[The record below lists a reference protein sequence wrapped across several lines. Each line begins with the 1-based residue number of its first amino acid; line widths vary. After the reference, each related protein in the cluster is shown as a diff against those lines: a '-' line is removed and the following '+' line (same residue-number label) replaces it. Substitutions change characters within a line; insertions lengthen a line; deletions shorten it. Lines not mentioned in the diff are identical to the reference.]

1 MYPDYK
7 KKHCFFIKKKKS
19 NTIDFH
25 YYATILQFMILQ
37 FITSIGQ
44 NYFLTYSLE
53 RISLAFGVIKL
64 SKDTILQETFL
75 YQNYFSHNISLLYSR
90 SISNL
95 YSCNNVTAIILLHS
109 DVKRK
114 KKKLQTY
121 VLSDET
127 KAKAE
132 KITSYC
138 IIFNSMRSNSIGRA
152 YFLFLFILICK
163 NQKYFLL
170 R

>member
-1 MYPDYK
+1 MQNNLHIIKKFYFYSHLENVCPDYE
-7 KKHCFFIKKKKS
+7 KHYFFIKEKKN
-19 NTIDFH
+19 NTIDLFH
-25 YYATILQFMILQ
+25 YYATILQFTILQ
-37 FITSIGQ
+37 FVISIGQ
-44 NYFLTYSLE
+44 NCFLTYSLG

-109 DVKRK
+109 DVKKEK
-114 KKKLQTY
+114 KKK
-121 VLSDET
+121 
-127 KAKAE
+127 
-132 KITSYC
+132 ITN
-138 IIFNSMRSNSIGRA
+138 IR
-152 YFLFLFILICK
+152 FI
-163 NQKYFLL
+163 

>member
-1 MYPDYK
+1 M
-7 KKHCFFIKKKKS
+7 
-19 NTIDFH
+19 FH
-25 YYATILQFMILQ
+25 YYATILQFTILQ
-37 FITSIGQ
+37 FVISIGQ
-44 NYFLTYSLE
+44 NCFLTYSLE

-114 KKKLQTY
+114 KKLQTY

-152 YFLFLFILICK
+152 YFLFLFILIICK
-163 NQKYFLL
+163 NQKYSSL

>member
-1 MYPDYK
+1 M
-7 KKHCFFIKKKKS
+7 
-19 NTIDFH
+19 FH
-25 YYATILQFMILQ
+25 YYATILQFTILQ
-37 FITSIGQ
+37 FVISIGQ
-44 NYFLTYSLE
+44 NCFLTYSLK

-114 KKKLQTY
+114 KKLQTY

-152 YFLFLFILICK
+152 YFLFLFILIICK
-163 NQKYFLL
+163 NQKYSSL

>member
-1 MYPDYK
+1 MCIPIIK

-114 KKKLQTY
+114 KK
-121 VLSDET
+121 
-127 KAKAE
+127 
-132 KITSYC
+132 ITN
-138 IIFNSMRSNSIGRA
+138 IR
-152 YFLFLFILICK
+152 FI
-163 NQKYFLL
+163 

>member
-1 MYPDYK
+1 MLFTLGKQCVSRLWKTKVDL
-7 KKHCFFIKKKKS
+7 
-19 NTIDFH
+19 FH
-25 YYATILQFMILQ
+25 YYATILQFTILQ
-37 FITSIGQ
+37 FVISIRQ
-44 NYFLTYSLE
+44 NCFLTYSLE

-114 KKKLQTY
+114 KKNYKHTFYQMRQKLKQR
-121 VLSDET
+121 
-127 KAKAE
+127 K
-132 KITSYC
+132 
-138 IIFNSMRSNSIGRA
+138 
-152 YFLFLFILICK
+152 
-163 NQKYFLL
+163 
-170 R
+170 

>member
-1 MYPDYK
+1 M
-7 KKHCFFIKKKKS
+7 
-19 NTIDFH
+19 FH
-25 YYATILQFMILQ
+25 YYATILQFTILQ
-37 FITSIGQ
+37 FVISIGQ
-44 NYFLTYSLE
+44 NCFLTYSLG

-109 DVKRK
+109 DVKKEK

-138 IIFNSMRSNSIGRA
+138 IIFNSMRSNSIGRV
-152 YFLFLFILICK
+152 YFLFLLICK
-163 NQKYFLL
+163 NQKYSLL

>member
-1 MYPDYK
+1 MLFTLGKQCVSRLWKTKDL
-7 KKHCFFIKKKKS
+7 
-19 NTIDFH
+19 FH
-25 YYATILQFMILQ
+25 YYATILQFTILQ
-37 FITSIGQ
+37 FVISIGQ
-44 NYFLTYSLE
+44 NCFLTYSLE

-114 KKKLQTY
+114 KKNYKHTFYQMRQKLKQR
-121 VLSDET
+121 
-127 KAKAE
+127 K
-132 KITSYC
+132 
-138 IIFNSMRSNSIGRA
+138 
-152 YFLFLFILICK
+152 
-163 NQKYFLL
+163 
-170 R
+170 

>member
-1 MYPDYK
+1 MCIPIIK
-7 KKHCFFIKKKKS
+7 KKHCFFIKKKKKS

-114 KKKLQTY
+114 KKNYKHTFYQMRQKLKQR
-121 VLSDET
+121 
-127 KAKAE
+127 K
-132 KITSYC
+132 
-138 IIFNSMRSNSIGRA
+138 
-152 YFLFLFILICK
+152 
-163 NQKYFLL
+163 
-170 R
+170 

>member
-1 MYPDYK
+1 M
-7 KKHCFFIKKKKS
+7 
-19 NTIDFH
+19 FH
-25 YYATILQFMILQ
+25 YYATILQFTILQ
-37 FITSIGQ
+37 FVISIGQ
-44 NYFLTYSLE
+44 NCFLTYSLG

-109 DVKRK
+109 DVKKEK

-152 YFLFLFILICK
+152 YFLFLLICK
-163 NQKYFLL
+163 NQKYSLL